1 MMFELEDINGTKLWL
16 DHDQRDDFVSLC
28 IAHEDE
34 TDTLIVSPWVHLSF
48 HQVSKLLNAIEN
60 IAA

>member
-1 MMFELEDINGTKLWL
+1 MLELEDTNGTRLCL
-16 DHDQRDDFVSLC
+16 DHDQRDGHVSLF

-34 TDTLIVSPWVHLSF
+34 AGTLIVSPWIHLSF
-48 HQVSKLLNAIEN
+48 HQISKLLDAIEN